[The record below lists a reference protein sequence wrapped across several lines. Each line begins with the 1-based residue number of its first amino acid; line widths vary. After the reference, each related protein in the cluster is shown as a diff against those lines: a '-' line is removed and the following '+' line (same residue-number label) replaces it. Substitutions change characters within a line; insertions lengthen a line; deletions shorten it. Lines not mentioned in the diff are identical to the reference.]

1 MRRGSGI
8 SLLLGVAAFVVVGL
22 FTKDWGTAA
31 AIGLGLAGFGGL
43 GLAGLGKM
51 GKGGTMPGQGP
62 SQGPSQQPT
71 QPKSPGRSNEI

>member
-43 GLAGLGKM
+43 GMAGLNRR
-51 GKGGTMPGQGP
+51 GTTPGQGP